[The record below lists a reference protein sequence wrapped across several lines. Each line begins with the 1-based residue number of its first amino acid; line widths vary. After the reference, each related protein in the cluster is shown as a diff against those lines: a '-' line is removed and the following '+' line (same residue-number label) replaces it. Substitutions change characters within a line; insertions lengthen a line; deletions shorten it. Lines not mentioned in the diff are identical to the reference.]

1 MFINS
6 HIASGY
12 IASWFETNKKEWI
25 VLWVFA
31 AFVPDIDCLWSK
43 TVVDHHSVLHTPI
56 FWIVICG
63 TGWLIGWFKNDK
75 IIKRI
80 SYILFL
86 GTQIH
91 LMTDYITARTVGI
104 KWLYPFNDVDYF
116 LYGII
121 PEKGEIPVWEMLVPP
136 YISFYFE
143 NRVLAMFEVMINII
157 ALVLYFFSGKK
168 AI

>member
-31 AFVPDIDCLWSK
+31 AFVPDIDGLWSK

-104 KWLYPFNDVDYF
+104 KWLYPFNDEDYF

>member
-31 AFVPDIDCLWSK
+31 AFVPDIDGLWSK

-56 FWIVICG
+56 FWILICG

>member
-31 AFVPDIDCLWSK
+31 AFVPDIDGLWSK

-75 IIKRI
+75 ITKRI

>member
-31 AFVPDIDCLWSK
+31 AFVPDIDGLWSK

-143 NRVLAMFEVMINII
+143 NRVLAMFEVMINLI

>member
-31 AFVPDIDCLWSK
+31 AFVPDIDGLWSK

-143 NRVLAMFEVMINII
+143 NRVLAIFEVMINII

>member
-31 AFVPDIDCLWSK
+31 AFVPDIDGLWSK

>member
-31 AFVPDIDCLWSK
+31 AFVPDIDGLWSK

-56 FWIVICG
+56 FLIVICG

-75 IIKRI
+75 IIRRI

-91 LMTDYITARTVGI
+91 LITDFITARTVGI

-143 NRVLAMFEVMINII
+143 NRVLAIFEVMINII

>member
-31 AFVPDIDCLWSK
+31 AFVPDIDGLWSK

-75 IIKRI
+75 IIRRI

-116 LYGII
+116 LYGIV

>member
-31 AFVPDIDCLWSK
+31 AFVPDIDGLWSK

-75 IIKRI
+75 ITKRI

-143 NRVLAMFEVMINII
+143 NRVLAMFEVLINII

>member
-31 AFVPDIDCLWSK
+31 AFIPDIDGLWSK

-80 SYILFL
+80 SYILLL

>member
-31 AFVPDIDCLWSK
+31 AFVPDIDGLWSK

-63 TGWLIGWFKNDK
+63 TWWLIGWIKNDK

>member
-31 AFVPDIDCLWSK
+31 AFVPDIDGLWSK

-80 SYILFL
+80 SYILLL
-86 GTQIH
+86 GTHIH
-91 LMTDYITARTVGI
+91 LMTDYITARTVAI
-104 KWLYPFNDVDYF
+104 KWLYPFNDVDFF

>member
-12 IASWFETNKKEWI
+12 IASRFETNKKEWI
-25 VLWVFA
+25 VFWIFA
-31 AFVPDIDCLWSK
+31 AFVPDIDGLWSK

-63 TGWLIGWFKNDK
+63 TGWLTGWFKDVK
-75 IIKRI
+75 ILRRI

-91 LMTDYITARTVGI
+91 LMTDFITARTVGI
-104 KWLYPFNDVDYF
+104 KWLYPFNEVDYF
-116 LYGII
+116 LYGIV
-121 PEKGEIPVWEMLVPP
+121 PDKGEIPIWEMLVPP

>member
-31 AFVPDIDCLWSK
+31 AFIPDIDGLWSK

>member
-31 AFVPDIDCLWSK
+31 AFVPDIDGLWSK

-80 SYILFL
+80 SNILFL

>member
-1 MFINS
+1 
-6 HIASGY
+6 
-12 IASWFETNKKEWI
+12 
-25 VLWVFA
+25 
-31 AFVPDIDCLWSK
+31 
-43 TVVDHHSVLHTPI
+43 
-56 FWIVICG
+56 
-63 TGWLIGWFKNDK
+63 
-75 IIKRI
+75 
-80 SYILFL
+80 
-86 GTQIH
+86 
-91 LMTDYITARTVGI
+91 MTDYITARTVGI

>member
-12 IASWFETNKKEWI
+12 IASCFETNKKEWI

-31 AFVPDIDCLWSK
+31 AFVPDIDGLWSK

>member
-31 AFVPDIDCLWSK
+31 AFVPDIDGLWSK

-104 KWLYPFNDVDYF
+104 KWLYPFNDVDFF

>member
-31 AFVPDIDCLWSK
+31 AFVPDIDGLWSK

-143 NRVLAMFEVMINII
+143 NRVIAMFEVMINII

>member
-1 MFINS
+1 M
-6 HIASGY
+6 
-12 IASWFETNKKEWI
+12 EWI

-31 AFVPDIDCLWSK
+31 AFVPDIDGLWSK

-75 IIKRI
+75 IIRRI

>member
-25 VLWVFA
+25 VLWLFA
-31 AFVPDIDCLWSK
+31 AFVPDIDGLWSK

-63 TGWLIGWFKNDK
+63 AVWLIGWFKDNK
-75 IIKRI
+75 TIKRI

-91 LMTDYITARTVGI
+91 LMTDFITARTVGI

-116 LYGII
+116 LYNII
-121 PEKGEIPVWEMLVPP
+121 PEKGEIPVWQMLIPP

-143 NRVLAMFEVMINII
+143 NMVLAVFEVMINII

-168 AI
+168 AN

>member
-31 AFVPDIDCLWSK
+31 AFVPDIDGLWSK

-75 IIKRI
+75 IIRRI

-143 NRVLAMFEVMINII
+143 NRLLAMFEVMINII

>member
-31 AFVPDIDCLWSK
+31 AFVPDIDGLWSK
-43 TVVDHHSVLHTPI
+43 TVVDHHSVLHAPI

-75 IIKRI
+75 IIRRI

>member
-31 AFVPDIDCLWSK
+31 AFVPDIDGLWSK

-80 SYILFL
+80 SYILLL

>member
-31 AFVPDIDCLWSK
+31 AFVPDIDGLWSK

-80 SYILFL
+80 SYILLL

-104 KWLYPFNDVDYF
+104 KWLYPFNDVDFF

>member
-31 AFVPDIDCLWSK
+31 AFVPDIDGLWSK

-80 SYILFL
+80 SYILLL

-121 PEKGEIPVWEMLVPP
+121 PEKCEIPVWEMLVPP

>member
-31 AFVPDIDCLWSK
+31 AFAPDIDGLWSK